1 MARKR
6 DLLKNFNKI
15 RVGNR
20 LNLDGNLFKR
30 SKSGHKYKPVQMPG
44 SGVMSYT
51 NYKMTT
57 KSNPYLGSILP
68 PETNLGTTQTNFHF
82 ADMIQTKYATTTT
95 NSNGG
100 LIKGRTPSLIKHP
113 NVKV

>member
-20 LNLDGNLFKR
+20 LTLEGNLFKR

-68 PETNLGTTQTNFHF
+68 PDTNSGIAQANFHF
-82 ADMIQTKYATTTT
+82 TDI
-95 NSNGG
+95 
-100 LIKGRTPSLIKHP
+100 L
-113 NVKV
+113 